1 MSPFSPLALEQR
13 AIYPDDDGE
22 PIGENTTQFRWIVA
36 IHGNL
41 EARFAGEPLVFVA
54 ADLFWYPV
62 EGRPDIRTAPD
73 ALVAFGR
80 PKGERLSYL
89 QWHEENIAPHV
100 VWEIFS
106 PGYRPA
112 EMHRRF
118 DFYERYGV
126 EEYYLFDPNKKTVR
140 GWIRQ
145 GERLAEIASL
155 AGWVSPRLQIRFE
168 LSGAEGLELF
178 HPDGRRFLTY
188 LELAA
193 QASAEQLRADQ
204 EADRADAEAR
214 RADSEAKRAIL
225 ETKRAKQ
232 EAERAKQ
239 ESERA
244 KQESERAKQEAERA
258 ARLAAQL
265 RALGVDPDKV

>member
-41 EARFAGEPLVFVA
+41 EARFADDPRVFVA

-73 ALVAFGR
+73 VLVAFGR
-80 PKGERLSYL
+80 PKGDRLSYL
-89 QWHEENIAPHV
+89 QWQEEHVSPQV

-106 PGYRPA
+106 PGNRPG
-112 EMHRRF
+112 EMRRRF
-118 DFYERYGV
+118 EFFERYGV
-126 EEYYLFDPNKKTVR
+126 EEYYLFDPNAKSVR
-140 GWIRQ
+140 GWRRA
-145 GERLAEIASL
+145 GDRLEEIESL
-155 AGWVSPRLQIRFE
+155 SGWVSPRLQIRFE
-168 LSGAEGLELF
+168 LAGAEGLELY
-178 HPDGRRFLTY
+178 HPDGRRFLNY

-193 QASAEQLRADQ
+193 QASTEQRRADQ

-214 RADSEAKRAIL
+214 RADGEAKRAI
-225 ETKRAKQ
+225 
-232 EAERAKQ
+232 Q

-244 KQESERAKQEAERA
+244 KQETERARQEAERA
-258 ARLAAQL
+258 DRLAAQL
-265 RALGVDPDKV
+265 RSLGVDPDKI